1 MKRKLPNSARRANN
15 IRNTTNQKKAK
26 SGVGNM
32 TRFSRVVFEQRAK
45 TNQKRTQAQAN
56 KLTLAPTLRA
66 IKPVKPAVRGKPFG
80 ERVFCPAGCET
91 VSVISEPIDGGMK
104 LFIKYPSAE
113 NAARAKR
120 GISILRSD
128 IKGKRVLLQA
138 LPNKQKQ
145 AWRKTAIQLAN
156 HSSPSTIVLKF
167 SSMREGGEA
176 RLPPE
181 FASRIF
187 SSYPDFMRQLTQESI
202 IEYWKHFIMTKFQSE
217 RNTPL
222 SLKDIQKKLTNRDLI
237 SKGNSNKHRAYK
249 QPYRILQVYAADI
262 ARMANEIRLKNTNEV
277 NIATKRNNRLRAAKP
292 IPPKIVMLTYQGQI
306 AFYIEDKGGSRAYF
320 PVTSD
325 VDDALKYYRNLKILN
340 QFFKKVDEFTTHYGP
355 NTQKT
360 LPGVAHHWN
369 NDQRMF
375 RKKNK
380 PKKSNHWEYSKKSI
394 MRIRD
399 KPIVKKNGQAVR
411 APFERNT
418 QKNAFFLLYDKSK
431 GNHLRKAIRDP
442 TPAIQKPQ
450 VNVKSWI
457 LQIENSRGQL
467 TKRMA
472 ALDPIP
478 RFGQLHNI
486 TTFPQGLQDIMANQ
500 NTALARATVQLYL
513 QQGQMEAS
521 KAKEEIK
528 SFLKPI
534 ETNVVAA
541 KRKEIQDPKYQSAMR
556 NHNARSTN
564 FKVRKVFVRH
574 KGDNVSPVAQEYG
587 HLVTG
592 MIAKV
597 RNEGDVERI
606 LIGTGID
613 GFTIKPFYDDDT
625 EFKITFKGTSV
636 YGNGATKVQKLSTSG
651 EGREEVYTKFL
662 KHLGHSQIAPIMIE
676 STNHKQVT
684 DLQSMLTG
692 TNAFKGRALCWL
704 KSFVFDPKK
713 QVIFGDRNTKI
724 ADRRKNMKEFAARL
738 KLGRCQ

>member
-1 MKRKLPNSARRANN
+1 MNRKLPNSARQANN
-15 IRNTTNQKKAK
+15 VKNTTNQKKAK

-32 TRFSRVVFEQRAK
+32 TRFSRVFFEERAK

-104 LFIKYPSAE
+104 LFIEYPSAE

-138 LPNKQKQ
+138 LPKKQKQ

-167 SSMREGGEA
+167 SSMRGGGEA

-187 SSYPDFMRQLTQESI
+187 SSYPDFTRQLTQESI

-306 AFYIEDKGGSRAYF
+306 AFYIEDKSGSRAYF
-320 PVTSD
+320 PVMNA
-325 VDDALKYYRNLKILN
+325 VNDALEYYRNLKKVTEFLR
-340 QFFKKVDEFTTHYGP
+340 KVDNFTTTYGP
-355 NTQKT
+355 NNNTDVS
-360 LPGVAHHWN
+360 LPGRPNPRPIDWAHN
-369 NDQRMF
+369 QRMF
-375 RKKNK
+375 RKKNTPRK
-380 PKKSNHWEYSKKSI
+380 DTQWERAKART
-394 MRIRD
+394 MRIR
-399 KPIVKKNGQAVR
+399 NG
-411 APFERNT
+411 PNPDLLRNSL
-418 QKNAFFLLYDKSK
+418 AFFLQLPPDQQQPVV
-431 GNHLRKAIRDP
+431 RDAIRGRSHR
-442 TPAIQKPQ
+442 KY
-450 VNVKSWI
+450 V
-457 LQIENSRGQL
+457 LQIAQVRENGTAFQPTGMQPGVQNLQQSHVNIRNNRRPSPDANVLIGQ
-467 TKRMA
+467 MVA
-472 ALDPIP
+472 
-478 RFGQLHNI
+478 Q
-486 TTFPQGLQDIMANQ
+486 
-500 NTALARATVQLYL
+500 TAGMTAEKARA
-513 QQGQMEAS
+513 
-521 KAKEEIK
+521 KIK
-528 SFLKPI
+528 SFLKRI
-534 ETNVVAA
+534 DVNKVNAA
-541 KRKEIQDPKYQSAMR
+541 RAEIHDP
-556 NHNARSTN
+556 N
-564 FKVRKVFVRH
+564 FKEAMQYHINRPTRQVFTRP
-574 KGDNVSPVAQEYG
+574 KGNNSANPSTPYG
-587 HLVTG
+587 RLVTG
-592 MIAKV
+592 MIAQV
-597 RNEGDVERI
+597 RNEDDVERI
-606 LIGTGID
+606 LVGNGID
-613 GFTIKPFYDDDT
+613 GFSIKTAPNQPARRL
-625 EFKITFKGTSV
+625 TFMQQSD
-636 YGNGATKVQKLSTSG
+636 YGNTTKIRKLSTSG
-651 EGREEVYTKFL
+651 AGREEVYTKFL
-662 KHLGHSQIAPIMIE
+662 THLSHSQIAPIRVGAE
-676 STNHKQVT
+676 NAVDQRHVT

-692 TNAFKGRALCWL
+692 TNAFKQGRALCWL

-713 QVIFGDRNTKI
+713 QVIFGDKNTKI
-724 ADRRKNMKEFAARL
+724 ADRRKNMDEFAARL